1 MSRDPSDDPWPYFCV
16 DAEHR
21 APWPCAQEWVFE
33 PDLGA
38 FKLFVCDDHGPVSMI
53 AVVSM
58 TGRECGS
65 GFPWL

>member
-1 MSRDPSDDPWPYFCV
+1 MTAHDPGDGPWPYFCV

-58 TGRECGS
+58 T
-65 GFPWL
+65 